1 MQEAGFILQ
10 PHKCRL
16 LLPLRTNPAAGK
28 SSPLICRTRV
38 RRKDDAMKFFCP
50 VQKNFYYTA
59 YLTTMHIRRL
69 EIQLFH
75 FFYGI
80 IAGPCG
86 KRHVSNGRVNTGAGG
101 HAATIGNEHVGHF
114 VHLIEII

>member
-1 MQEAGFILQ
+1 MHGTGFILQ
-10 PHKCRL
+10 PHKCPL
-16 LLPLRTNPAAGK
+16 LLTLRTNPDAGK
-28 SSPLICRTRV
+28 SSPLVCRTRV

-50 VQKNFYYTA
+50 IQKNFYYTA
-59 YLTTMHIRRL
+59 YLTAMHTRRL

-75 FFYGI
+75 FFYRI

-101 HAATIGNEHVGHF
+101 HAATISDEHVRHF
-114 VHLIEII
+114 VHLIEIV